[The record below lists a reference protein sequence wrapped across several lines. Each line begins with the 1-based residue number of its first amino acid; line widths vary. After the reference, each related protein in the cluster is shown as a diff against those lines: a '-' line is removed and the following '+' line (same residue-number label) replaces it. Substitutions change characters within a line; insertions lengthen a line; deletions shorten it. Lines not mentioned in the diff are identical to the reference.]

1 MAIYH
6 LSTSV
11 GSRAGGQ
18 SAGAKDDYIEREGR
32 YDRDRSE
39 VEHVEHGHL
48 PGWAEEDPH
57 AYWEAADAHERA
69 NGRLYR
75 EVEFALPT
83 ELNEKERREVAL
95 EFAQSL
101 TAEERLPYT
110 LAIHRGGGENPH
122 CHLVISERS
131 NDGLARTAETWF
143 KRYNGKDPERGG
155 ARKVSTASKEWLQ
168 STREAWAEHANLALA
183 HAGSGE
189 RIDHRSLSDRAE
201 EAREAGD
208 LERAA
213 ELGREPGKHLGP
225 GAAIE
230 AKFHLGEGESRS
242 SAAAEAGEIEDR
254 NDRWENR
261 WESVNRE
268 LSRVQEE
275 MGQLMEELR
284 GVERAIRAMG
294 KEIAERAR
302 RVFDR
307 RRTGERIRGAF
318 RSSQKPQPEQ
328 GRAKGKLPKKPREP
342 HVCR

>member
-39 VEHVEHGHL
+39 VEHVEHGHM

-83 ELNEKERREVAL
+83 ELDEGERREVAR

-110 LAIHRGGGENPH
+110 LAIHRGWGENPH

-131 NDGLARTAETWF
+131 NDGLVRTAETWF
-143 KRYNGKDPERGG
+143 KRYNGKEAERGG

-168 STREAWAEHANLALA
+168 STREAWAEHANRALA
-183 HAGSGE
+183 RAGSGE
-189 RIDHRSLSDRAE
+189 RIDHRSLGDRAE
-201 EAREAGD
+201 EARESGD

-213 ELGREPGKHLGP
+213 ELGREPGRHLGP

-230 AKFHLGEGESRS
+230 GKFHLGGGESRS
-242 SAAAEAGEIEDR
+242 SAVAEAGDIEDR
-254 NDRWENR
+254 NDRWADR

-275 MGQLMEELR
+275 LGQLMEELR
-284 GVERAIRAMG
+284 GVERVIRKMA

-302 RVFDR
+302 RLLDKR
-307 RRTGERIRGAF
+307 QAGELIRGAF
-318 RSSQKPQPEQ
+318 RTSQKPQPERGGG
-328 GRAKGKLPKKPREP
+328 GRELPEKPRDRDM
-342 HVCR
+342 CR